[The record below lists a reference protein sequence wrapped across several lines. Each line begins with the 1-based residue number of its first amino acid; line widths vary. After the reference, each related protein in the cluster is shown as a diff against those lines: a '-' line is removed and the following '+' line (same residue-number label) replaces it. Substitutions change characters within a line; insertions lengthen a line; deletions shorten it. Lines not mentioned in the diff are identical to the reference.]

1 MVKTPHSQYTG
12 TGAIPGWVRS
22 HMMHGTAKKKK
33 KTSFPSQF
41 PKWNSPTFLW
51 NLLLQHCSNSV
62 HWGTPC
68 TAPRNL
74 GAVLDCFPVP
84 CLMFNQRQGS
94 VGSIHSLKITNEKV
108 YGKHFHQICK
118 LDCAV
123 TISRTDY
130 QHLGNLIISLFPRS
144 PHIWGFVY
152 RSCETKSLAMPLRT
166 FWVSLNFFLPDWH
179 AFKSLF

>member
-1 MVKTPHSQYTG
+1 MVKLPHSQCTG
-12 TGAIPGWVRS
+12 TGAIPGRVRP
-22 HMMHGTAKKKK
+22 HMMHGTAKKR

-41 PKWNSPTFLW
+41 PKWNSPTSLW

-74 GAVLDCFPVP
+74 GAILDCFPVP
-84 CLMFNQRQGS
+84 CLMFNQCQGS